1 MDEEKLR
8 SIEQLN
14 ALPFNQ
20 KARTMLEEKGEAGD
34 PASLYSVRLA
44 LWAIREGLVEADAA
58 LGETLE
64 AMTSWSPERLG
75 AFFMHPGRAAV
86 YELPGWEG
94 AKGAEELAVL
104 IINQVEARI
113 LVHFPWYYDLS

>member
-8 SIEQLN
+8 RIEQLN
-14 ALPFNQ
+14 VLPFNQ

-34 PASLYSVRLA
+34 PTSLYSVRLA
-44 LWAIREGLVEADAA
+44 LWAIREGFVEVDAA

-75 AFFMHPGRAAV
+75 TFFMLPDSADV
-86 YELPGWEG
+86 YELPGWEETKG
-94 AKGAEELAVL
+94 AKELAVL
-104 IINQVEARI
+104 IINQVEARM

>member
-1 MDEEKLR
+1 MDEKKLR
-8 SIEQLN
+8 GIERLN

-20 KARTMLEEKGEAGD
+20 KARRMLEEKGETGEAAC
-34 PASLYSVRLA
+34 PYSVRLA
-44 LWAIREGLVEADAA
+44 LWAIREGLVEVDAA

-75 AFFMHPGRAAV
+75 TFFMLPGNADV
-86 YELPGWEG
+86 YELSGWEE
-94 AKGAEELAVL
+94 AEEARELAVL
-104 IINQVEARI
+104 VINQVEARM